1 MKRFTLLLVAILP
14 LLCTPTLTSAQ
25 TNKKESNPTN
35 TIDSTTYNLNQIYT
49 NTEVIKK
56 NTEPG
61 TAKKT
66 LEVSRKNYWIAIIAL
81 VVSVWTLGI
90 SKKTLKYQK
99 LSVRLVSSKIMEASL
114 QDLIRH
120 LYRNLVCSVAMA
132 LLFKH
137 SNNKVGYDFK
147 SYPSETNMQK
157 LKSDPELY
165 IFNLDTSSVE
175 GMRAGREMRILLRNY
190 NVEVE
195 VAIDHLSQK
204 NIDHHIFDSDFDNLL
219 FKPLFLISKINGLW
233 QNLNANN
240 KDFFKLAIQI
250 IVEEHLNKIGI
261 FARYK
266 VIAYHRD
273 LLVAINDDKTF
284 DLYTKKEGQDKNS
297 VERGMESLLLLGEDG
312 ELKYTLRDTI
322 SISKIMAK
330 WSKDGN
336 AYKLL
341 TEIRNFETTDK
352 MFEELGITKENKLR
366 NVLAPYF
373 EMLHSNKPVDVERL
387 LTYMIK
393 IDAILEMPKIG
404 MISYV

>member
-1 MKRFTLLLVAILP
+1 
-14 LLCTPTLTSAQ
+14 
-25 TNKKESNPTN
+25 
-35 TIDSTTYNLNQIYT
+35 
-49 NTEVIKK
+49 
-56 NTEPG
+56 
-61 TAKKT
+61 
-66 LEVSRKNYWIAIIAL
+66 
-81 VVSVWTLGI
+81 
-90 SKKTLKYQK
+90 
-99 LSVRLVSSKIMEASL
+99 VSSKIMVASL
-114 QDLIRH
+114 QDLTRH

-175 GMRAGREMRILLRNY
+175 GLRAGREMRILLRNY

-219 FKPLFLISKINGLW
+219 FKPLFLISRINGLW
-233 QNLNANN
+233 QNLETN
-240 KDFFKLAIQI
+240 KYKLNEDFFKLAIPI
-250 IVEEHLNKIGI
+250 MVEEHLK
-261 FARYK
+261 K
-266 VIAYHRD
+266 VGLFEKYQQDIVSHQDRAN

-284 DLYTKKEGQDKNS
+284 DLYTKKEGERKNS
-297 VERGMESLLLLGEDG
+297 VERGMMFLLRLGE
-312 ELKYTLRDTI
+312 ERTI

-330 WSKDGN
+330 WSKNGN

-341 TEIRNFETTDK
+341 TKIRNFETTDK
-352 MFEELGITKENKLR
+352 MFEELGITKEDKLR

-373 EMLHSNKPVDVERL
+373 EMLRSNEPVDVEEL